1 MQNIDSSDKTLK
13 DLQKFPDV
21 FIFKIMGENTNQF
34 SADAK
39 KIFDGRNDVNFAENI
54 SRTGKYISISVT
66 TEVWTYEELESL
78 YTAVSKL
85 EGLKFYV

>member
-1 MQNIDSSDKTLK
+1 MQNIDSSGKTLK

-21 FIFKIMGENTNQF
+21 FTFKIMGENTNQF

-66 TEVWTYEELESL
+66 TEVWTYEELERL

>member
-1 MQNIDSSDKTLK
+1 MQNIDSSGKTLK

-21 FIFKIMGENTNQF
+21 FTFKIIGENTNQF
-34 SADAK
+34 SANAK
-39 KIFDGRNDVNFAENI
+39 KIFDGRNDVNFVENI
-54 SRTGKYISISVT
+54 SRTGKYISISAT

-85 EGLKFYV
+85 EGLKFHV